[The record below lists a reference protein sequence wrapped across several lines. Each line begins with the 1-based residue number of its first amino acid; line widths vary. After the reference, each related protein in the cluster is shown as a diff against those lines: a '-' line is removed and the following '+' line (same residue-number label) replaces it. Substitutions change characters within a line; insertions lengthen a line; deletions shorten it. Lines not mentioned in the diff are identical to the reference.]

1 MQETE
6 MVPVS
11 LVQQSHTSDTTACT
25 PGSSRSLTSLP
36 NSSHSSQN
44 PVTTDIDLKDEYS
57 LFTGIFAYS
66 QDIFPDSYIEYE
78 QGQKEILVKASW
90 KINLRFGKILELTD
104 SF

>member
-1 MQETE
+1 MQKTE

-11 LVQQSHTSDTTACT
+11 LVQKSHTSNTTVCT
-25 PGSSRSLTSLP
+25 PGGSRSRTSLP

-66 QDIFPDSYIEYE
+66 QDIFHDSYIEYE
-78 QGQKEILVKASW
+78 QSHKEILITRKLKNQFKFW
-90 KINLRFGKILELTD
+90 KDIGSN
-104 SF
+104 

>member
-6 MVPVS
+6 LVPVS
-11 LVQQSHTSDTTACT
+11 LVQKSHTSDTTACT
-25 PGSSRSLTSLP
+25 PGGSHSLTSLP

-78 QGQKEILVKASW
+78 QGHKEILVKRKLKNQFKFW
-90 KINLRFGKILELTD
+90 KDIGAN
-104 SF
+104 